1 MVRIILIRHGYSE
14 YNKLR
19 RFSGQLDVALDEIG
33 VEQARCTAE
42 YVLENFKIDAVYSSD
57 LKRAYDTAKPIADAL
72 GLPVVTSKQIRELD
86 VGLWGGKN
94 GEELRAEFPEN
105 FALYKKDVALVRCD
119 GGEGYADLWKRSLAE
134 IERIARENDGNTIV
148 IATHGGVIR
157 CARTAWSGIP
167 LERIASV
174 PHVPNASVSVAE
186 YDDGGFRLITIGYS
200 EHLSNNV
207 TEFVMN

>member
-1 MVRIILIRHGYSE
+1 MRGKVTES
-14 YNKLR
+14 
-19 RFSGQLDVALDEIG
+19 
-33 VEQARCTAE
+33 
-42 YVLENFKIDAVYSSD
+42 VLK
-57 LKRAYDTAKPIADAL
+57 
-72 GLPVVTSKQIRELD
+72 
-86 VGLWGGKN
+86 
-94 GEELRAEFPEN
+94 
-105 FALYKKDVALVRCD
+105 
-119 GGEGYADLWKRSLAE
+119 GYADLWKRSLAE
-134 IERIARENDGNTIV
+134 IERIARENDGKTIV

-207 TEFVMN
+207 TEFVIN